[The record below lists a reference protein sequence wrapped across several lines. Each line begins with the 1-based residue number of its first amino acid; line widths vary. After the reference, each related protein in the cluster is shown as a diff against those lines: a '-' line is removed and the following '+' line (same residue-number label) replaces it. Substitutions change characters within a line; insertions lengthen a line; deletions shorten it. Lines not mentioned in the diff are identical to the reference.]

1 MATIFYDKAPVEI
14 QTLGPPVFRET
25 LLASDCSVNFSN
37 STQPLYSVGRKG
49 PLGQFPAGPRVG
61 DISFNFLTSITGTF
75 QNIKDAG
82 SAARQGNIINYLAD
96 AIKRSPNSET
106 SGVIVKCAG
115 VSGVGFLN
123 SYSFNVAANSISSS
137 SASFSL
143 FGSGDALPVSGR
155 LTGIDVGVGAAA
167 TANQITSGIVHGR
180 RTTMPPALATSIAA
194 PGTISETATIYGA
207 DYSISFN
214 HNPIYKIGQ
223 EFPSTTLYTTAAESL
238 NVTEDLFNSG
248 LAFDETA
255 ASYTLEL
262 KSLVQPAAQ
271 GLGYTTNPMK
281 VRVTD
286 AKQISTSATA
296 GLDDIIRT
304 QKTLTAAY

>member
-14 QTLGPPVFRET
+14 QTLGPPIFRET

-61 DISFNFLTSITGTF
+61 DISFNFLTTITGTF
-75 QNIKDAG
+75 QQIKDAG
-82 SAARQGNIINYLAD
+82 NQARQGNIINYLAD

-106 SGVIVKCAG
+106 SGVMVKCAG
-115 VSGVGFLN
+115 ISGVGFLN
-123 SYSFNVAANSISSS
+123 SYSFNVAANSVSSS

-155 LTGIDVGVGAAA
+155 LTGIDVAVGNAD
-167 TANQITSGIVHGR
+167 TANTITTGIAHGR
-180 RTTMPPALATSIAA
+180 TTTMPNGLRTSIAA
-194 PGTISETATIYGA
+194 PSAASETATIYGA

-223 EFPSTTLYTTAAESL
+223 EFPSTTLYTTAAESI

-248 LAFDETA
+248 LAFNELA
-255 ASYTLEL
+255 SSYTLDL
-262 KSLVQPAAQ
+262 KALPNHMGDQPSP
-271 GLGYTTNPMK
+271 NPMK
-281 VRVTD
+281 VRLTN